1 MSTERDLRA
10 MHHALPIGIVLRRSL
25 RMLGIEPFY
34 AGFIAGM
41 EDVLAE
47 HEGSVWLQVAPSMEK
62 ELECYERWAASG
74 QIAGVVLGDLVEED
88 QRVES
93 LHDLGA
99 PTVMLGERDWSAG
112 PRCGRR
118 LHRGG

>member
-1 MSTERDLRA
+1 MPTERDLRA
-10 MHHALPIGIVLRRSL
+10 VHHALPIGIVLRRSL

-47 HEGSVWLQVAPSMEK
+47 QEGSVLSQVVPSMEK

-74 QIAGVVLGDLVEED
+74 QIAGVFSGI
-88 QRVES
+88 
-93 LHDLGA
+93 
-99 PTVMLGERDWSAG
+99 WSKRISEWIPA
-112 PRCGRR
+112 RSRR
-118 LHRGG
+118 SDTRAR